1 MTVFYKNT
9 YEKIINRGIFMIN
22 NFEIHIDF
30 DRLESNLPKFECEF
44 NFEGVKVYTTKRE
57 IVFIGSIGSYET
69 MSIQEA
75 TAKCRPKIIAIFDII
90 SFLIGDS
97 ITIYDINH
105 QSNSVKHNEDEEE
118 TKSNKFK
125 FIFNDV
131 DLSSQLRIIL
141 SKIENDKNTTLTLLD
156 KWNKANYLLNVD
168 DSHVLFL
175 DETIINCFNIFE
187 LLADTTKKEYERFID
202 EQSKK
207 LLFEFYTNVGNLDN
221 NKINDKVNQK
231 NRLIK
236 EILVGEFL
244 NLSDKFK
251 YYLQKYRLL
260 DENLSYFVDRIIK
273 VRNSIAHGR
282 IVSNLSVME
291 YPLTPFYNIVNPEA
305 NLVNPIIVLTGV
317 LISKYIGIDIWE
329 EEWEKIKEILEP
341 NPVRVKE
348 VIEGKLAIDINEKNQ
363 YNLTWYSVFLYYLS
377 CKDKQRDSIEL
388 WFKEEIKKRKFET
401 LDFYNLYEISVILIT
416 TQDYELYQILS
427 KIIFK
432 IIKED
437 VCKWSSYRDIFLHL
451 EVRNIMVEENKKK
464 IDEIINKP

>member
-1 MTVFYKNT
+1 
-9 YEKIINRGIFMIN
+9 MIN

-44 NFEGVKVYTTKRE
+44 NFEGVKVYTTKKE

-69 MSIQEA
+69 MSFQEA

-105 QSNSVKHNEDEEE
+105 QSNSVKPNEDEVE

-291 YPLTPFYNIVNPEA
+291 YPLTPFYNIVNTEA

-317 LISKYIGIDIWE
+317 LISKYIGVDIWE
-329 EEWEKIKEILEP
+329 KEWEKIKEILEP

-377 CKDKQRDSIEL
+377 CKDKQRDNIEL

-437 VCKWSSYRDIFLHL
+437 ICKWNSYRDIFLHL
-451 EVRNIMVEENKKK
+451 EVRNIVVEENKKK

>member
-1 MTVFYKNT
+1 
-9 YEKIINRGIFMIN
+9 MIN

-44 NFEGVKVYTTKRE
+44 YFEGVKVYTTNKE
-57 IVFIGSIGSYET
+57 IVFKCFISSYEI
-69 MSIQEA
+69 MSFQEA
-75 TAKCRPKIIAIFDII
+75 AAKCRPKIIAIFDII

-105 QSNSVKHNEDEEE
+105 QSNSLKPYEDEEE
-118 TKSNKFK
+118 TKSIKFK
-125 FIFNDV
+125 FNDV

-207 LLFEFYTNVGNLDN
+207 LLFEFYTNVGNFDN

-273 VRNSIAHGR
+273 IRNSIAHGR

-291 YPLTPFYNIVNPEA
+291 YPLTPFYNIVNTEA

-317 LISKYIGIDIWE
+317 LISKYIGVDIWE
-329 EEWEKIKEILEP
+329 KEWEIIKGIIEP

-348 VIEGKLAIDINEKNQ
+348 IIDGKLAMDINEKNQ
-363 YNLTWYSVFLYYLS
+363 CNLTWYSVFLYYLS
-377 CKDKQRDSIEL
+377 CKEKQRKSIEL
-388 WFKEEIKKRKFET
+388 WFKGEIIKRNFET
-401 LDFYNLYEISVILIT
+401 LDFCNLYEISVTLIT

-427 KIIFK
+427 KIILK

-437 VCKWSSYRDIFLHL
+437 LYRWSSYRDIFLYL
-451 EVRNIMVEENKKK
+451 EVRNFVVEENKKK
-464 IDEIINKP
+464 IDEILKNDNKRLI

>member
-1 MTVFYKNT
+1 MTVFYKNM

-22 NFEIHIDF
+22 NIEIHIDF
-30 DRLESNLPKFECEF
+30 DKLESNLPKFECEF
-44 NFEGVKVYTTKRE
+44 NFEGVKVYTTNKE
-57 IVFIGSIGSYET
+57 IVFKGFIGSYEI
-69 MSIQEA
+69 MSYQEA
-75 TAKCRPKIIAIFDII
+75 IAKCRPKIIAIFDII

-105 QSNSVKHNEDEEE
+105 QSYSVKPNEGEEE
-118 TKSNKFK
+118 TKISK

-175 DETIINCFNIFE
+175 DETIINCFNVFE
-187 LLADTTKKEYERFID
+187 LLADTTKKEYERYID

-273 VRNSIAHGR
+273 IRNSIAHGR

-437 VCKWSSYRDIFLHL
+437 LCRWSSYRDIFLYL
-451 EVRNIMVEENKKK
+451 EVRNIVVEANKKK
-464 IDEIINKP
+464 IDEILRKNP

>member
-1 MTVFYKNT
+1 
-9 YEKIINRGIFMIN
+9 MIN

-30 DRLESNLPKFECEF
+30 DRLESNIPKFECEF
-44 NFEGVKVYTTKRE
+44 NFEGVKVYTTNKE
-57 IVFIGSIGSYET
+57 IVFKCFISSDEI
-69 MSIQEA
+69 MSFQEA
-75 TAKCRPKIIAIFDII
+75 TAKCRPKIIAILDII

-105 QSNSVKHNEDEEE
+105 QSNSLKPNEDEEE

-125 FIFNDV
+125 FKFNDV

-187 LLADTTKKEYERFID
+187 LLADTTKKEYDRFID

-207 LLFEFYTNVGNLDN
+207 LLFEFYTNVGNFDN

-251 YYLQKYRLL
+251 YFLQKYRLL
-260 DENLSYFVDRIIK
+260 YENLSYFVDRIIK
-273 VRNSIAHGR
+273 IRNSIAHGR
-282 IVSNLSVME
+282 IVSNLFVME
-291 YPLTPFYNIVNPEA
+291 YPLTPFYNIVNTEA

-317 LISKYIGIDIWE
+317 LISKYIGVDIWE
-329 EEWEKIKEILEP
+329 KEWEKIKEIIEP

-348 VIEGKLAIDINEKNQ
+348 IIDGKLAIDINEKNQ
-363 YNLTWYSVFLYYLS
+363 CNLTWYSVFLYYLS
-377 CKDKQRDSIEL
+377 CKEKQRKSIEL
-388 WFKEEIKKRKFET
+388 WFKGEIKKRNFET
-401 LDFYNLYEISVILIT
+401 LDFYNLYEISVTLIT

-437 VCKWSSYRDIFLHL
+437 LYKWSSYRDIFLYL
-451 EVRNIMVEENKKK
+451 EVKNFVVEENKKK
-464 IDEIINKP
+464 IDEILKNDNKRLIF

>member
-1 MTVFYKNT
+1 M
-9 YEKIINRGIFMIN
+9 
-22 NFEIHIDF
+22 
-30 DRLESNLPKFECEF
+30 
-44 NFEGVKVYTTKRE
+44 
-57 IVFIGSIGSYET
+57 
-69 MSIQEA
+69 
-75 TAKCRPKIIAIFDII
+75 
-90 SFLIGDS
+90 
-97 ITIYDINH
+97 
-105 QSNSVKHNEDEEE
+105 
-118 TKSNKFK
+118 
-125 FIFNDV
+125 
-131 DLSSQLRIIL
+131 
-141 SKIENDKNTTLTLLD
+141 
-156 KWNKANYLLNVD
+156 D

-175 DETIINCFNIFE
+175 DETIINCFNVFE
-187 LLADTTKKEYERFID
+187 LLADTTKKEYERYID

-273 VRNSIAHGR
+273 IRNSIAHGR

-437 VCKWSSYRDIFLHL
+437 LCRWSSYRDIFLYL
-451 EVRNIMVEENKKK
+451 EVRNIVVEANKKK
-464 IDEIINKP
+464 IDEILRKNP

>member
-1 MTVFYKNT
+1 MTVFYKNM

-22 NFEIHIDF
+22 NIEIHIDF
-30 DRLESNLPKFECEF
+30 DKLESNLPKFECEF
-44 NFEGVKVYTTKRE
+44 NFEGVKVYTTNKE
-57 IVFIGSIGSYET
+57 IVFKGFIGSYEI
-69 MSIQEA
+69 MSNQEA
-75 TAKCRPKIIAIFDII
+75 IAKCRPKIIAIFDII

-105 QSNSVKHNEDEEE
+105 QIYSVKPNEGEEE
-118 TKSNKFK
+118 TKSNK

-175 DETIINCFNIFE
+175 DETIINCFNVFE
-187 LLADTTKKEYERFID
+187 LLADTTKKEYERYID

-273 VRNSIAHGR
+273 IRNSIAHGR

-388 WFKEEIKKRKFET
+388 WFKEEIKKRKIET

-437 VCKWSSYRDIFLHL
+437 RCRWSSYRDIFLYL
-451 EVRNIMVEENKKK
+451 EVRNIVVEANKKK
-464 IDEIINKP
+464 IDEILRKKP

>member
-1 MTVFYKNT
+1 
-9 YEKIINRGIFMIN
+9 MIN

-30 DRLESNLPKFECEF
+30 DRLESNSPKFECEF
-44 NFEGVKVYTTKRE
+44 NFEGVKVYTTKKE

-69 MSIQEA
+69 MSFQEV

-105 QSNSVKHNEDEEE
+105 QSYSVKPNEDEVE

-251 YYLQKYRLL
+251 YYLKKYRLL

-348 VIEGKLAIDINEKNQ
+348 VIDGKLAIDINEKNQ

-377 CKDKQRDSIEL
+377 CKDKQRDNIEL

-427 KIIFK
+427 KIISK

-437 VCKWSSYRDIFLHL
+437 LCRWSSYRDIFLHL
-451 EVRNIMVEENKKK
+451 EVRNIVVEENKKK

>member
-1 MTVFYKNT
+1 
-9 YEKIINRGIFMIN
+9 MIN

-44 NFEGVKVYTTKRE
+44 NFEGVKVYTTNKE
-57 IVFIGSIGSYET
+57 IVFKGFISSYEI

-105 QSNSVKHNEDEEE
+105 QSNSLIPNEDEEE
-118 TKSNKFK
+118 TKCNKFK
-125 FIFNDV
+125 FKFNDV

-175 DETIINCFNIFE
+175 DETVINCFNIFE

-207 LLFEFYTNVGNLDN
+207 LLFEFYTKVGNLDN

-273 VRNSIAHGR
+273 IRNSIAHGR

-291 YPLTPFYNIVNPEA
+291 YPLTPFYNIVNTEA

-317 LISKYIGIDIWE
+317 LISKYIGVDIWE
-329 EEWEKIKEILEP
+329 KEWEEIKEILEP
-341 NPVRVKE
+341 NPIRVKE
-348 VIEGKLAIDINEKNQ
+348 IIDGKLAIDINEKNQ
-363 YNLTWYSVFLYYLS
+363 YNLTWYSVFLYYLC
-377 CKDKQRDSIEL
+377 CKEKQRENIEL
-388 WFKEEIKKRKFET
+388 WFKGEIKKRNFEA

-432 IIKED
+432 IFKENL
-437 VCKWSSYRDIFLHL
+437 CKWSSYRDIFLYL
-451 EVRNIMVEENKKK
+451 EVRNFVVEENKKK
-464 IDEIINKP
+464 IDEILKNDKKRLI

>member
-1 MTVFYKNT
+1 
-9 YEKIINRGIFMIN
+9 MIN

-30 DRLESNLPKFECEF
+30 DRLESNSPKFECEF
-44 NFEGVKVYTTKRE
+44 NFEGVKVYTTKKE

-69 MSIQEA
+69 MSFQEVA
-75 TAKCRPKIIAIFDII
+75 AKCRPKIIAIFDII

-105 QSNSVKHNEDEEE
+105 QSYSVKPNEDEVE

-156 KWNKANYLLNVD
+156 KWNKANYLLSVD

-207 LLFEFYTNVGNLDN
+207 LLFDFYTNVGNLDN

-251 YYLQKYRLL
+251 YYLKKYRLL

-377 CKDKQRDSIEL
+377 CKDKQRDNIEL

-416 TQDYELYQILS
+416 TQDYELYRILS

-437 VCKWSSYRDIFLHL
+437 ICNWSSYRDIFLHL
-451 EVRNIMVEENKKK
+451 EVRNIVVEENKKK

>member
-1 MTVFYKNT
+1 
-9 YEKIINRGIFMIN
+9 MIN

-44 NFEGVKVYTTKRE
+44 NFEGVKVYTTNKE
-57 IVFIGSIGSYET
+57 IVFKGFISSYEIV
-69 MSIQEA
+69 SIQEA

-105 QSNSVKHNEDEEE
+105 QSNSLKPNEDEEE
-118 TKSNKFK
+118 TKCNKFK
-125 FIFNDV
+125 FKFNDV

-221 NKINDKVNQK
+221 NKVNDKVNQK

-273 VRNSIAHGR
+273 IRNSIAHGR

-291 YPLTPFYNIVNPEA
+291 YPLTPFYNIVNTEA

-317 LISKYIGIDIWE
+317 LISKYIGVDIWGK
-329 EEWEKIKEILEP
+329 EWEKIKEIIEP

-348 VIEGKLAIDINEKNQ
+348 IIDGKLAIDINEKNQ
-363 YNLTWYSVFLYYLS
+363 CNLTWYSVFLYYLS
-377 CKDKQRDSIEL
+377 CKEKQRKSIEL
-388 WFKEEIKKRKFET
+388 WFKGEIKKRNFET
-401 LDFYNLYEISVILIT
+401 LDFYNLYEISVTLIT

-437 VCKWSSYRDIFLHL
+437 LYKWSSYRDIFLYL
-451 EVRNIMVEENKKK
+451 EVRNFVVEENKKK
-464 IDEIINKP
+464 IDEILKNDNKRLIF

>member
-1 MTVFYKNT
+1 
-9 YEKIINRGIFMIN
+9 MIN

-44 NFEGVKVYTTKRE
+44 NFEGVKVYTTKKE

-69 MSIQEA
+69 MSFQEA

-105 QSNSVKHNEDEEE
+105 QSYSVKPNEDEVE

-156 KWNKANYLLNVD
+156 KWNKANYLLSVD

-251 YYLQKYRLL
+251 YYLKKYRLL

-377 CKDKQRDSIEL
+377 CKDKQRDNIEL

-437 VCKWSSYRDIFLHL
+437 ICKWSSYRDIFLHL
-451 EVRNIMVEENKKK
+451 EARNIVVEENKKK
-464 IDEIINKP
+464 IDEIIN

>member
-1 MTVFYKNT
+1 
-9 YEKIINRGIFMIN
+9 MIN

-44 NFEGVKVYTTKRE
+44 NFEGVKVYTTKKE

-69 MSIQEA
+69 MSFQEA

-97 ITIYDINH
+97 ITIYDINY

-305 NLVNPIIVLTGV
+305 NLVNPILVLTGV

-377 CKDKQRDSIEL
+377 CKDKQRDNIEL

-437 VCKWSSYRDIFLHL
+437 ICKWNSYRDIFLHL
-451 EVRNIMVEENKKK
+451 EVRNIVVEENKKK

>member
-1 MTVFYKNT
+1 
-9 YEKIINRGIFMIN
+9 MIN

-30 DRLESNLPKFECEF
+30 DRLESNSPKFECEF
-44 NFEGVKVYTTKRE
+44 NFEGVKVYTTKKE

-69 MSIQEA
+69 MSFQEV

-105 QSNSVKHNEDEEE
+105 QSCSVKPNEDEVE

-156 KWNKANYLLNVD
+156 KWNKANYLLSVD

-251 YYLQKYRLL
+251 YYLKKYRLL

-377 CKDKQRDSIEL
+377 CKDKQRDNIEL

-437 VCKWSSYRDIFLHL
+437 ICKWSSYRDIFLHL
-451 EVRNIMVEENKKK
+451 EVRNIVVEENKKK

>member
-1 MTVFYKNT
+1 
-9 YEKIINRGIFMIN
+9 MIN

-44 NFEGVKVYTTKRE
+44 NFEGVKVYTTKKE

-69 MSIQEA
+69 MSFQEA

-105 QSNSVKHNEDEEE
+105 QSNSVKPNEDEVE

-305 NLVNPIIVLTGV
+305 NLVNPILVLTGV

-377 CKDKQRDSIEL
+377 CKDKQRDNIEL

-437 VCKWSSYRDIFLHL
+437 ICKWNSYRDIFLHL
-451 EVRNIMVEENKKK
+451 EVRNIVVEENKKK

>member
-1 MTVFYKNT
+1 MTVFYENM
-9 YEKIINRGIFMIN
+9 YEKIINRGKFMIN

-30 DRLESNLPKFECEF
+30 DKLESNLPKFECEF
-44 NFEGVKVYTTKRE
+44 NFEGVKVYTTNKE
-57 IVFIGSIGSYET
+57 IVFKGFIGSYEI
-69 MSIQEA
+69 MSNQEA
-75 TAKCRPKIIAIFDII
+75 IAKCRPKIIAIFDII

-105 QSNSVKHNEDEEE
+105 QSYSVKPNEDEEE
-118 TKSNKFK
+118 TKSNKF
-125 FIFNDV
+125 IFNDE
-131 DLSSQLRIIL
+131 DLSPQLRIIL

-175 DETIINCFNIFE
+175 DETIINCFNVFE
-187 LLADTTKKEYERFID
+187 LLADTTKKEYERYID

-273 VRNSIAHGR
+273 IRNSIAHGR

-305 NLVNPIIVLTGV
+305 NLINPIIVLTGV

-329 EEWEKIKEILEP
+329 EQWEKIKEILEP

-348 VIEGKLAIDINEKNQ
+348 VIEGKLDIDINEKNQ

-388 WFKEEIKKRKFET
+388 WFK
-401 LDFYNLYEISVILIT
+401 
-416 TQDYELYQILS
+416 
-427 KIIFK
+427 
-432 IIKED
+432 
-437 VCKWSSYRDIFLHL
+437 
-451 EVRNIMVEENKKK
+451 
-464 IDEIINKP
+464 

>member
-1 MTVFYKNT
+1 MN
-9 YEKIINRGIFMIN
+9 N

-30 DRLESNLPKFECEF
+30 DKLESNLPTFECEF
-44 NFEGVKVYTTKRE
+44 NFEDVKVYTTNKE
-57 IVFIGSIGSYET
+57 IVFKSFIGSNEITNY
-69 MSIQEA
+69 QEII
-75 TAKCRPKIIAIFDII
+75 AKCRPKIIAIFDII

-97 ITIYDINH
+97 ITIYDIDH
-105 QSNSVKHNEDEEE
+105 QSYSVNSNEDEEE
-118 TKSNKFK
+118 TKSNKFYFK
-125 FIFNDV
+125 DV
-131 DLSSQLRIIL
+131 DLSSQLRTIL
-141 SKIENDKNTTLTLLD
+141 SKIKNDKNTTLTLLD

-175 DETIINCFNIFE
+175 DETIINCFNVFE
-187 LLADTTKKEYERFID
+187 LLADTTKKEYERYID

-207 LLFEFYTNVGNLDN
+207 LLFEFYKNVGNIDN

-251 YYLQKYRLL
+251 YFLQKYSLL

-273 VRNSIAHGR
+273 IRNSIAHGR

-291 YPLTPFYNIVNPEA
+291 YPLTPFYNIVKPEA
-305 NLVNPIIVLTGV
+305 NLVNPIILLTGV

-329 EEWEKIKEILEP
+329 KEWEEIKEILEP
-341 NPVRVKE
+341 NPDRVKE
-348 VIEGKLAIDINEKNQ
+348 VIEGKLAIDINEKNR

-377 CKDKQRDSIEL
+377 CKDKQKESIEL
-388 WFKEEIKKRKFET
+388 WFKGEIKKRNFET
-401 LDFYNLYEISVILIT
+401 LDFINLYEISVILIT
-416 TQDYELYQILS
+416 TEDHELYKILS

-432 IIKED
+432 IIDENLSS
-437 VCKWSSYRDIFLHL
+437 WSSYRNIFLYL
-451 EVRNIMVEENKKK
+451 EARNIIVEENKNK
-464 IDEIINKP
+464 IDEIIKKQ

>member
-1 MTVFYKNT
+1 
-9 YEKIINRGIFMIN
+9 MIN

-44 NFEGVKVYTTKRE
+44 NFEGVKVYTTKKE

-69 MSIQEA
+69 MSFQEA

-105 QSNSVKHNEDEEE
+105 QSNSVKPNEDEVE

-305 NLVNPIIVLTGV
+305 NLVNPILVLTGV

-377 CKDKQRDSIEL
+377 CKDKQRDNIEL
-388 WFKEEIKKRKFET
+388 WFKEEIKKES
-401 LDFYNLYEISVILIT
+401 L
-416 TQDYELYQILS
+416 
-427 KIIFK
+427 
-432 IIKED
+432 
-437 VCKWSSYRDIFLHL
+437 
-451 EVRNIMVEENKKK
+451 
-464 IDEIINKP
+464 KP

>member
-1 MTVFYKNT
+1 MTVFYENM
-9 YEKIINRGIFMIN
+9 YEKIINRGKFMIN

-30 DRLESNLPKFECEF
+30 DKLESNLPKFECEF
-44 NFEGVKVYTTKRE
+44 NFEGVKVYTTNKE
-57 IVFIGSIGSYET
+57 IVFKGFIGSYEI
-69 MSIQEA
+69 MSNQEA
-75 TAKCRPKIIAIFDII
+75 IAKCRPKIIAIFDII

-105 QSNSVKHNEDEEE
+105 QSYSVKPNEDEEE
-118 TKSNKFK
+118 TKSNKF
-125 FIFNDV
+125 IFNDE
-131 DLSSQLRIIL
+131 DLSPQLRIIL
-141 SKIENDKNTTLTLLD
+141 SKIENDKNTALTLLD

-175 DETIINCFNIFE
+175 DETIINCFNVFE
-187 LLADTTKKEYERFID
+187 LLADTTKKEYERYID

-273 VRNSIAHGR
+273 IRNSIAHGR

-305 NLVNPIIVLTGV
+305 NLINPIIVLTGV

-329 EEWEKIKEILEP
+329 EQWEKIKEILEP

-348 VIEGKLAIDINEKNQ
+348 VIEGKLDIDINEKNQ

-388 WFKEEIKKRKFET
+388 WFKEEIKKRNFET

-416 TQDYELYQILS
+416 TQDNELYQILS

-432 IIKED
+432 IIKEY
-437 VCKWSSYRDIFLHL
+437 VCKWSSYRDIILHL
-451 EVRNIMVEENKKK
+451 EVRNIVVEENRKK

>member
-1 MTVFYKNT
+1 
-9 YEKIINRGIFMIN
+9 MIN

-44 NFEGVKVYTTKRE
+44 NFEGVKVYTTNKE
-57 IVFIGSIGSYET
+57 IVFKGFISSYEI

-105 QSNSVKHNEDEEE
+105 QSNSLKPNEDEEE
-118 TKSNKFK
+118 TKCNKFK
-125 FIFNDV
+125 FKFNDV

-221 NKINDKVNQK
+221 NKVNDKVNQK

-273 VRNSIAHGR
+273 IRNSIAHGR

-291 YPLTPFYNIVNPEA
+291 YPLTPFYNIVNTEA

-317 LISKYIGIDIWE
+317 LISKYIGVDIWE
-329 EEWEKIKEILEP
+329 KEWEKIKEILEP

-348 VIEGKLAIDINEKNQ
+348 IIDGKLAIDINEKNQ

-377 CKDKQRDSIEL
+377 CKEKQGENIEL
-388 WFKEEIKKRKFET
+388 WFKGEIKKRNFET

-427 KIIFK
+427 KIISK

-437 VCKWSSYRDIFLHL
+437 LCRWSSYRDIFLYL
-451 EVRNIMVEENKKK
+451 EVRNFVVEVNKKK
-464 IDEIINKP
+464 IDAILKNDKKE

>member
-1 MTVFYKNT
+1 
-9 YEKIINRGIFMIN
+9 MIN

-44 NFEGVKVYTTKRE
+44 NFEGVKVYTTKKE

-69 MSIQEA
+69 MSFQEA

-105 QSNSVKHNEDEEE
+105 QSNSVKPNEDEVE

-125 FIFNDV
+125 LIFNDV

-305 NLVNPIIVLTGV
+305 NLVNPILVLTGV

-377 CKDKQRDSIEL
+377 CKDKQRDNIEL

-437 VCKWSSYRDIFLHL
+437 ICKWNSYRDIFLHL
-451 EVRNIMVEENKKK
+451 EVRNIVVEENKKK

>member
-1 MTVFYKNT
+1 
-9 YEKIINRGIFMIN
+9 
-22 NFEIHIDF
+22 
-30 DRLESNLPKFECEF
+30 
-44 NFEGVKVYTTKRE
+44 
-57 IVFIGSIGSYET
+57 

-105 QSNSVKHNEDEEE
+105 QSNSVKPNEDEEE

-125 FIFNDV
+125 FISNDE

-202 EQSKK
+202 EQAKK
-207 LLFEFYTNVGNLDN
+207 LLFEFYTNVGKLDN

-273 VRNSIAHGR
+273 IRNSIAHGR

-291 YPLTPFYNIVNPEA
+291 YPLTPFYNIVNLEA

-348 VIEGKLAIDINEKNQ
+348 VIEGKLDIDINEKNQ

-388 WFKEEIKKRKFET
+388 WFKE
-401 LDFYNLYEISVILIT
+401 
-416 TQDYELYQILS
+416 DY
-427 KIIFK
+427 F
-432 IIKED
+432 
-437 VCKWSSYRDIFLHL
+437 
-451 EVRNIMVEENKKK
+451 
-464 IDEIINKP
+464 

>member
-1 MTVFYKNT
+1 
-9 YEKIINRGIFMIN
+9 MIN

-30 DRLESNLPKFECEF
+30 DRLESNSPKFECEF
-44 NFEGVKVYTTKRE
+44 NFEGVKVYTTKKE

-69 MSIQEA
+69 MSFQEV

-105 QSNSVKHNEDEEE
+105 QSYSVKSNEDEVE

-156 KWNKANYLLNVD
+156 KWNKANYLLSVD

-251 YYLQKYRLL
+251 YYLKKYRLL

-377 CKDKQRDSIEL
+377 CKDKQRDNIEL

-437 VCKWSSYRDIFLHL
+437 ICKWSSYRDIFLHL
-451 EVRNIMVEENKKK
+451 EVRNIVVEENKKK

>member
-1 MTVFYKNT
+1 
-9 YEKIINRGIFMIN
+9 MIN

-44 NFEGVKVYTTKRE
+44 NFEGVKVYTTNKE
-57 IVFIGSIGSYET
+57 IVFKGFISSYEI

-105 QSNSVKHNEDEEE
+105 QSNSLKPNEDEEE
-118 TKSNKFK
+118 TKCNKFK
-125 FIFNDV
+125 FKFNDV

-221 NKINDKVNQK
+221 NKVNDKVNQK

-273 VRNSIAHGR
+273 IRNSIAHGR

-291 YPLTPFYNIVNPEA
+291 YPLTPFYNIVNTEA

-317 LISKYIGIDIWE
+317 LISKYIGVDIWE
-329 EEWEKIKEILEP
+329 KEWEKIKEILEP

-348 VIEGKLAIDINEKNQ
+348 IIDGKLAIDINEKNQ
-363 YNLTWYSVFLYYLS
+363 CNLTWYSVFLYYLS
-377 CKDKQRDSIEL
+377 CKEKQRKSIEL
-388 WFKEEIKKRKFET
+388 WFKGEIKK
-401 LDFYNLYEISVILIT
+401 
-416 TQDYELYQILS
+416 
-427 KIIFK
+427 
-432 IIKED
+432 
-437 VCKWSSYRDIFLHL
+437 
-451 EVRNIMVEENKKK
+451 KKL
-464 IDEIINKP
+464 

>member
-1 MTVFYKNT
+1 
-9 YEKIINRGIFMIN
+9 MIN

-30 DRLESNLPKFECEF
+30 DSLESNSPKFECEF
-44 NFEGVKVYTTKRE
+44 NFEGVKVYTTKKE

-69 MSIQEA
+69 MSFQEA

-105 QSNSVKHNEDEEE
+105 QSYSVKPNEDEVE

-156 KWNKANYLLNVD
+156 KWNKANHLLSVD

-251 YYLQKYRLL
+251 YYLKKYRLL

-377 CKDKQRDSIEL
+377 CKDKQRDNIEL

-437 VCKWSSYRDIFLHL
+437 ICKWSSYRDIFLHL
-451 EVRNIMVEENKKK
+451 EVRNIVVEENKKK

>member
-1 MTVFYKNT
+1 MN
-9 YEKIINRGIFMIN
+9 N
-22 NFEIHIDF
+22 NFEVHIDF
-30 DRLESNLPKFECEF
+30 DKLESNLPKFECEF
-44 NFEGVKVYTTKRE
+44 NFEGVKVYTTNKE
-57 IVFIGSIGSYET
+57 IVFKGFVGSYEV
-69 MSIQEA
+69 MSSQEA
-75 TAKCRPKIIAIFDII
+75 IAKCRPQIIAIFDII

-105 QSNSVKHNEDEEE
+105 QSYRVKPNEDKEEI
-118 TKSNKFK
+118 KSNKF
-125 FIFNDV
+125 NCDNV

-175 DETIINCFNIFE
+175 DETMINCFNVIE
-187 LLADTTKKEYERFID
+187 LLADTTKKEYERYID

-207 LLFEFYTNVGNLDN
+207 LLLEFYKNVGNLDD
-221 NKINDKVNQK
+221 NKINGKVNQK

-273 VRNSIAHGR
+273 IRNSIAHGR

-329 EEWEKIKEILEP
+329 KEWEKVKEILEP

-348 VIEGKLAIDINEKNQ
+348 VVEGKLAIDINKKNQ

-377 CKDKQRDSIEL
+377 CKDKQRESIEL
-388 WFKEEIKKRKFET
+388 WFKGEIKKRRFET
-401 LDFYNLYEISVILIT
+401 LDFDNLYEISVILIT
-416 TQDYELYQILS
+416 TQDSELYQILS

-437 VCKWSSYRDIFLHL
+437 RCRWGSYCDIFLYL
-451 EVRNIMVEENKKK
+451 EVRNIAVEVNKKK
-464 IDEIINKP
+464 IHDILITLNKS